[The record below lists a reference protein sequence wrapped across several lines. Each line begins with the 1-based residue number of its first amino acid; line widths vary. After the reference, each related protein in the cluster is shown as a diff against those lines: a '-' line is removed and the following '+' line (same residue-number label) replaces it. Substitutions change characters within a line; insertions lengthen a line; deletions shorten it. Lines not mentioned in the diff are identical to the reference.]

1 MKNITVA
8 LDKLTPDPRN
18 ARTHPPQQVAR
29 LAGSIKEFGF
39 LQPVIIN
46 EDNRIIAGH
55 GRVEAAR
62 TAGLEKVPCIQVDH
76 LSETQE
82 RAYVLADN
90 KLAQM
95 AEWDLDMLENEVK
108 ALQGLDFDLD
118 VTGFTEEEI
127 QQELGSLKEVTDLD
141 HHSMTMKERQEG
153 YDESAFRQIILI
165 YQADEYDAVI
175 NALGDYAEQNG
186 LSDNCEVVNH
196 LLETNG
202 YAVSRQEAEED

>member
-1 MKNITVA
+1 MKNITVS
-8 LDKLTPDPRN
+8 LDKLIPDPRN
-18 ARTHPPQQVAR
+18 ARTHPPHQVAR
-29 LAGSIKEFGF
+29 LVGSIKEFGF

-62 TAGLEKVPCIQVDH
+62 AAGLEKVPCIQVDH
-76 LSETQE
+76 LSATQE

-95 AEWDLDMLENEVK
+95 AEWDLDMLANEVK
-108 ALQGLDFDLD
+108 ELQGLDFDLD
-118 VTGFTEEEI
+118 LTGFTEEEL
-127 QQELGSLKEVTDLD
+127 QQELGSMEDVTDLE
-141 HHSMTMKERQEG
+141 HNSMTMKERQEG

-165 YQADEYDAVI
+165 YQADDYDAVI
-175 NALGDYAEQNG
+175 NALGDYAEKHG
-186 LSDNCEVVNH
+186 LADNCEVVNH
-196 LLETNG
+196 LLESNG